1 MDVRDEILYFDTI
14 LMDLLARKQTLP
26 STPVENLKI
35 SSSTC
40 RNIGLKNNN
49 NNNNNNNK
57 TLPIYISVVLALHLS
72 YYYFVITL
80 TAAPFIKCYNVH

>member
-1 MDVRDEILYFDTI
+1 MDVSDEILYFDTI

-40 RNIGLKNNN
+40 RNIGLKKQQQQQQQQQN
-49 NNNNNNNK
+49 
-57 TLPIYISVVLALHLS
+57 TAYLHFRCASLAFELLLFCYHLDGCAF
-72 YYYFVITL
+72 Y
-80 TAAPFIKCYNVH
+80 